1 MVMFLKKS
9 NFGCYLKVIS
19 HNQNRKTLRL
29 MEKACKQVE
38 VLMEKATKQVQV
50 KVQVEVLIEKATK
63 QVQVKVQVKMQV
75 KVQVKVQ
82 AMESEEA

>member
-1 MVMFLKKS
+1 MVMFMKKS

-19 HNQNRKTLRL
+19 HKQNRKTLRL

-50 KVQVEVLIEKATK
+50 Q
-63 QVQVKVQVKMQV
+63 MQV
-75 KVQVKVQ
+75 KVQVQ